1 MKRPISITILS
12 YIIIIA
18 NIVLVT
24 VALVGTY
31 NLFQRIEFALSGS
44 IISNL
49 LETLSYTTIGIISAI
64 ALLKGKDWA
73 RFVLLFSAIPKI
85 IYYSFTIFLI

>member
-31 NLFQRIEFALSGS
+31 NLFQRIELLCQGRLS
-44 IISNL
+44 L
-49 LETLSYTTIGIISAI
+49 
-64 ALLKGKDWA
+64 
-73 RFVLLFSAIPKI
+73 
-85 IYYSFTIFLI
+85 IY

>member
-1 MKRPISITILS
+1 MKRSIPITILS

-31 NLFQRIEFALSGS
+31 NLFQRIEFALSGV

-64 ALLKGKDWA
+64 ALLKIKDNDFIQWN
-73 RFVLLFSAIPKI
+73 K
-85 IYYSFTIFLI
+85 

>member
-31 NLFQRIEFALSGS
+31 NLFQRIEFALSGA

-64 ALLKGKDWA
+64 ALL
-73 RFVLLFSAIPKI
+73 
-85 IYYSFTIFLI
+85 

>member
-1 MKRPISITILS
+1 MKRPIPITILS

-24 VALVGTY
+24 VALVGIY
-31 NLFQRIEFALSGS
+31 NLFQRIEFALSGA

-64 ALLKGKDWA
+64 ALLKIKDNDFIQWN
-73 RFVLLFSAIPKI
+73 K
-85 IYYSFTIFLI
+85 